1 MRGRLLALA
10 GLLTVAVAA
19 PAHAACV
26 PVRTP
31 ATLAEREA
39 PAVTIAGTLCRPA
52 GRAPRVV
59 QVLVHGSTY
68 DRRYWDW
75 PGHDGRYSYVRAMR
89 RAGYATLAIDR
100 LGSGASSHPKAGFVT
115 YANNVRTLGQV
126 VDWAQRRLPRARV
139 VLVGHSYGTLVSAAV
154 ANRRRDI
161 AAVVATGATTTA
173 GSATAGGIAP
183 CLIDARTDPVTRGL
197 LPRGNGGAGYLTSR
211 AGCRAGVFFDSAF
224 ADPAVIAEDEA
235 RKGTLTPG
243 EVVGS
248 PLSGVGRW
256 PVSGVRAPVL
266 LAVGA
271 SDTLFCTPVTVC
283 GSSAA
288 LQASER
294 PRWRRASL
302 TAVVHP
308 GSGHNLNLHRSAP
321 EFFAAV
327 ACWLNDVRRSS
338 CRSG

>member
-1 MRGRLLALA
+1 MRGRVVGLALLLAVGA
-10 GLLTVAVAA
+10 AA
-19 PAHAACV
+19 PAHAACT

-31 ATLAEREA
+31 ATLAERDA
-39 PAVTIAGTLCRPA
+39 PSVTIAGTLCRPA

-75 PGHDGRYSYVRAMR
+75 PGHDGRYSYVRAMQ

-100 LGSGASSHPKAGFVT
+100 LGSGTSAHPEAGFVT

-126 VDWAQRRLPRARV
+126 VDWVQRRLPRARV

-173 GSATAGGIAP
+173 GSATAGGITP
-183 CLIDARTDPVTRGL
+183 CLVDARTDAVTRGL
-197 LPRGNGGAGYLTSR
+197 LPRGKAGAGYLTTR
-211 AGCRAGVFFDSAF
+211 AGCRAGVFFDAAF
-224 ADPAVIAEDEA
+224 ADAAVIAEDEA

-248 PLSGVGRW
+248 PLSGTGRW
-256 PVSGVRAPVL
+256 PVGGVRAPVL
-266 LAVGA
+266 LAVGDRDA
-271 SDTLFCTPVTVC
+271 LFCAPAPVC
-283 GSSAA
+283 ASSAA

-294 PRWRRASL
+294 SRWRRASL
-302 TAVVHP
+302 TALVHA
-308 GSGHNLNLHRSAP
+308 GSGHNLNLHRTAP

-327 ACWLNDVRRSS
+327 VRWLKVVKQAS
-338 CRSG
+338 